1 MRRKA
6 QARMVESHL
15 EGETKQLQEADGG
28 RTGRERGGGGEGEG
42 GRMGSQDQIQG
53 KTGERPRGPEE

>member
-1 MRRKA
+1 MI
-6 QARMVESHL
+6 ESHL

-28 RTGRERGGGGEGEG
+28 RTGRERGGGEGEGE
-42 GRMGSQDQIQG
+42 RMGSQDQIQG